1 MSKPMDLGIKQA
13 KMTMSKGIGGPFGAA
28 IVNSKTGEIICVD
41 SNHVL
46 GDNDPT
52 AHAEICAIRTAC
64 KILNTFDLTGYTLY
78 ATGYPCPMC
87 MAAIIWANL
96 DKVIYA
102 GDVKDAEE
110 IGFRDDF
117 IYDFIKGDCKNRE
130 VVPVEHDPK
139 SRDKVRELYKE
150 YQETNKEMY

>member
-1 MSKPMDLGIKQA
+1 MSKPMDMGIKQA
-13 KMTMSKGIGGPFGAA
+13 KMTMSKGIGGPFGAV

-41 SNHVL
+41 SNRVL

-64 KILNTFDLTGYTLY
+64 KILHTHDLTGYTLY

-117 IYDFIKGDCKNRE
+117 IYDFIKDGCKDFSTLPIEWDIN
-130 VVPVEHDPK
+130 K
-139 SRDKVRELYKE
+139 RDKVKQLYKE

>member
-28 IVNSKTGEIICVD
+28 IVNSKTGEM
-41 SNHVL
+41 
-46 GDNDPT
+46 
-52 AHAEICAIRTAC
+52 ICAIRTAC